1 MGSRSR
7 SETRETG
14 RTAKKKMFALAS
26 VFVLLVPA
34 WHIAPLCAAE
44 AGRAIPG
51 REMGQLKP
59 LEPYPRAP
67 LPPIDKTIPP
77 PPAPLPPMPL
87 VPDDRGAFNPRT
99 GERYPPS
106 GEGVFNP
113 RTGEYYPRS
122 GNGYFNPRTGEYFP
136 PVDQR
141 RP

>member
-1 MGSRSR
+1 
-7 SETRETG
+7 
-14 RTAKKKMFALAS
+14 
-26 VFVLLVPA
+26 
-34 WHIAPLCAAE
+34 
-44 AGRAIPG
+44 
-51 REMGQLKP
+51 MGQLAP
-59 LEPYPRAP
+59 PGQYQRTP

-87 VPDDRGAFNPRT
+87 MPDDRGAFNPRT
-99 GERYPPS
+99 GERYPSS